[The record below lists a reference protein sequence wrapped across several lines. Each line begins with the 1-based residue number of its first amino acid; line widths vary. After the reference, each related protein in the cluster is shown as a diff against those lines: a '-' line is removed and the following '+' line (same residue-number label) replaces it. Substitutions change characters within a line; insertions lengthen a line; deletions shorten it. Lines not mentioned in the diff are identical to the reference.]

1 MISKFSG
8 SYCSKLWEV
17 LPKLFADFSGR
28 YHNQPGRDPID
39 IVTAFINK
47 IRYLF
52 FGPSPF
58 PIQREGAE
66 KVVKLSDGK
75 MRTEM
80 QCRGG
85 FRPAIKSLWF
95 RVPVSC

>member
-1 MISKFSG
+1 M
-8 SYCSKLWEV
+8 
-17 LPKLFADFSGR
+17 FADFSGR
-28 YHNQPGRDPID
+28 YHNQPGRERID

-66 KVVKLSDGK
+66 KVVKLSDGNEN
-75 MRTEM
+75 RDAVQRRSPTGN
-80 QCRGG
+80 Q
-85 FRPAIKSLWF
+85 KS
-95 RVPVSC
+95 VV